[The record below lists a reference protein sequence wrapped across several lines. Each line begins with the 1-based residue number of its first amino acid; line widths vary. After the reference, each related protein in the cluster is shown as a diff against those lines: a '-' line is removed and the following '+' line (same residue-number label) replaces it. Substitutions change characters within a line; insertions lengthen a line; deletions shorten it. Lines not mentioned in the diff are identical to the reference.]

1 MPVLTVYNKADQI
14 EPALFTPS
22 LFPNVLISAQSAD
35 GKEKLVQA
43 IKQQLLELMVPYT
56 LFVPSQD
63 GQTLSALRR
72 QTLVLKEHFVEEK
85 NGYEVKGFAKST
97 SKWLNS

>member
-1 MPVLTVYNKADQI
+1 MT
-14 EPALFTPS
+14 
-22 LFPNVLISAQSAD
+22 
-35 GKEKLVQA
+35 
-43 IKQQLLELMVPYT
+43 PYT
-56 LFVPSQD
+56 LFVPSQN

>member
-1 MPVLTVYNKADQI
+1 M
-14 EPALFTPS
+14 
-22 LFPNVLISAQSAD
+22 ISAQSTD